1 MWVGVGRRMSFG
13 FRNMIMINRISLAIF
28 FLFLVPILMSFRDI
42 QVDVVQ
48 ALRTGNAKE
57 LASKFHDNIS
67 ITIKNETGYYSKFQA
82 EMVLNDFFR
91 ANRPNGVKQLQRI
104 SNNKANYYIIYQ
116 LNTTSQTYRVFVR
129 YIESDNKF
137 RISELRIE

>member
-1 MWVGVGRRMSFG
+1 MSFG
-13 FRNMIMINRISLAIF
+13 
-28 FLFLVPILMSFRDI
+28 DI
-42 QVDVVQ
+42 QGNVTQ

-57 LASKFHDNIS
+57 LASRFYDNIS

-91 ANRPNGVKQLQRI
+91 ANRPNGVKQIQRI
-104 SNNKANYYIIYQ
+104 SNNKTNYYIIYQ
-116 LNTTSQTYRVFVR
+116 LSTTSQTYRVFVR
-129 YIESDNKF
+129 YVESDNKF